1 MIGIVL
7 LAIVIALAFGASSI
21 LNGSVKETGTAGT
34 TTFESN
40 TRKPAFGQES
50 LNRIVLLIV
59 AVATLIVIFR
69 VVPIFAVG
77 RIALYIIILLAPFWA
92 VNRLVAGKAPTP
104 NPNAQRRKQTS
115 QQSSQEQT
123 HTRPKTTRRS
133 YKNAYQ
139 VLEVSPTATRTEITK
154 AYRKM
159 AKLYHPDRVAELAP
173 EFRELAEERMKQINA
188 AYEKLSRN

>member
-7 LAIVIALAFGASSI
+7 LVIVIALAFGASSI
-21 LNGSVKETGTAGT
+21 LNGSVKGSEAAATS
-34 TTFESN
+34 TFESS
-40 TRKPAFGQES
+40 TRKPVFGQES

-59 AVATLIVIFR
+59 SAVLLIVVFR
-69 VVPIFAVG
+69 VVPIFTVG

-92 VNRLVAGKAPTP
+92 VNRLVAGKAPTS
-104 NPNAQRRKQTS
+104 NHNSQRRKQTS
-115 QQSSQEQT
+115 QQSSQERTQ
-123 HTRPKTTRRS
+123 TRPKTRRS
-133 YKNAYQ
+133 YKTPYQ
-139 VLEVSPTATRTEITK
+139 ILEVPPTASRAEITK

-173 EFRELAEERMKQINA
+173 EFRDLAEERMKQINA